1 MLNQSWEYKQVIAVR
16 TDLKMGRGKIAVQAA
31 HAAILAA
38 EEARM
43 QKPQWYRAW
52 IESGMAKIAVKVA
65 SLDELKKLEREARE
79 NDLPVATVED
89 RGLTQV
95 PPGTITC
102 LAIGPAPASKVDP
115 ITGKLKLL

>member
-1 MLNQSWEYKQVIAVR
+1 MIAVR

-31 HAAILAA
+31 HASILAA

-52 IESGMAKIAVKVA
+52 MESGMSKIAVKIS
-65 SLDELKKLEREARE
+65 SLDELRRLEEEARE

-95 PPGTITC
+95 PPGTTTC
-102 LAIGPAPASKVDP
+102 LAIGPAPASKVDS
-115 ITGKLKLL
+115 ITSKLKLL

>member
-1 MLNQSWEYKQVIAVR
+1 MASPWNYKQAIIVR
-16 TDLKMGRGKIAVQAA
+16 TDLKMGRGKVAVQAA
-31 HAAILAA
+31 HAAMLAA

-52 IESGMAKIAVKVA
+52 LESGMAKIALKTS
-65 SLDELKKLEREARE
+65 SLDELKRLEQEAKE
-79 NDLPVATVED
+79 NDLPVAIVED

-102 LAIGPAPASKVDP
+102 LAIGPAPAEKVDS
-115 ITGKLKLL
+115 ITGRLKLL

>member
-1 MLNQSWEYKQVIAVR
+1 MLGQWEYKQVIAVR
-16 TDLKMGRGKIAVQAA
+16 TDLKMGKGKIAVQAA
-31 HAAILAA
+31 HAAVLAA

-43 QKPQWYRAW
+43 QKPEWYRAW
-52 IESGMAKIAVKVA
+52 MESGMAKIAVKVS
-65 SLDELKKLEREARE
+65 SLEELKKLEEEARR
-79 NDLPVATVED
+79 NDLPVAIVED

-115 ITGKLKLL
+115 ITGRLKLL

>member
-1 MLNQSWEYKQVIAVR
+1 MIVVR

-31 HAAILAA
+31 HASILAA

-52 IESGMAKIAVKVA
+52 MESGMSKIAVKIS
-65 SLDELKKLEREARE
+65 SLDELRRLEEEARE

-95 PPGTITC
+95 PPGTTTC
-102 LAIGPAPASKVDP
+102 LAIGPAPASKVDS
-115 ITGKLKLL
+115 ITSKLKLL

>member
-1 MLNQSWEYKQVIAVR
+1 VIVVR

-31 HAAILAA
+31 HASILAA

-52 IESGMAKIAVKVA
+52 MESGMSKIAVKIS
-65 SLDELKKLEREARE
+65 SLDELRRLEEEARE

-95 PPGTITC
+95 PPGTTTC
-102 LAIGPAPASKVDP
+102 LAIGPAPASKVDS
-115 ITGKLKLL
+115 ITSKLKLL

>member
-1 MLNQSWEYKQVIAVR
+1 MIAVR

-38 EEARM
+38 EEARI

-95 PPGTITC
+95 PPGAITC
-102 LAIGPAPASKVDP
+102 VAIGPAPASKVDP

>member
-1 MLNQSWEYKQVIAVR
+1 MIVVR
-16 TDLKMGRGKIAVQAA
+16 TDLKMGRGKVAVQAA

-52 IESGMAKIAVKVA
+52 MESGMAKIAVKVH
-65 SLDELKKLEREARE
+65 SLDELRKVEEEARE
-79 NDLPVATVED
+79 NDLPVAAVED

-95 PPGTITC
+95 PPGTTTC
-102 LAIGPAPASKVDP
+102 LAIGPAPASKVDS

>member
-1 MLNQSWEYKQVIAVR
+1 MASRWEYKQVIVVR

-31 HAAILAA
+31 HASILAA

-52 IESGMAKIAVKVA
+52 MESGMSKIAVKIS
-65 SLDELKKLEREARE
+65 SLDELRRLEEEARE

-95 PPGTITC
+95 PPGTTTC
-102 LAIGPAPASKVDP
+102 LAIGPAPASKVDS
-115 ITGKLKLL
+115 ITSKLKLL

>member
-43 QKPQWYRAW
+43 QKPEWYRAW

-102 LAIGPAPASKVDP
+102 LAIGPAPAIKVDP